1 MSFEIDLCPAHCIGA
16 KTDTDKKKKKRKEA
30 AKILVPKVNNQ
41 VRIDTPLGDA
51 LKFLGLTEAK
61 FEKLKMLAE

>member
-16 KTDTDKKKKKRKEA
+16 KTDTDKKKKRKEA
-30 AKILVPKVNNQ
+30 AKILVQKVNNL